1 MACVSPTSMLCV
13 LIHFVILSGL
23 AVLRNDVSVYVLT
36 CTQLASEIKR
46 LNITMVQMSSS
57 AGATTLLTC

>member
-1 MACVSPTSMLCV
+1 
-13 LIHFVILSGL
+13 
-23 AVLRNDVSVYVLT
+23 VYVLT